1 MCSCLQ
7 CPQLSELV
15 RFCGSS
21 QCLPSWSWGFNLQ
34 LYSLWEGFGSSSLVS
49 LPQVSTVIL
58 FPPLDVGR
66 PLRFAPEAALEG
78 LGLPCE
84 GQVLGWCSCL
94 SSTRYSGELAARA
107 AGNLVLQKGM
117 AACID
122 QHAPVFLPREP
133 CLLTEKTGRPQSTRA
148 PGGGHYKSEPVH
160 RHKAFF
166 CPWQLCPSE
175 SWGWGGAAA
184 WLAGAL
190 AAPSVQGHGPPPLQQ
205 WWPYRVSLQASG
217 TWQSE
222 GLFGQ
227 PFPVALPVQ
236 ALRRLPCLGSSSLVW
251 GVRDMEGPLWLGS
264 YSVDRH
270 IRHPKEHPGWVLLC
284 SSGFRWASCRYW
296 PVGRERLCDGPTGY
310 AWLSISSCFHGCP
323 AFLHRHFPP
332 QSPPSHPLDPSLHI
346 QQQPS
351 PSRARLHSPS
361 TPASSLCTI

>member
-133 CLLTEKTGRPQSTRA
+133 CLLTEKPGRPQSTRA
-148 PGGGHYKSEPVH
+148 PGGGHYRSEPVH

-175 SWGWGGAAA
+175 SWGWWRSCLACGGPGGAKCAGTRTASTAA
-184 WLAGAL
+184 VMALQSLSASLWYLAIRRPLWPAFPRSSARSGTQT
-190 AAPSVQGHGPPPLQQ
+190 APLPGVLLSCLGRQGHGGAPL
-205 WWPYRVSLQASG
+205 AG
-217 TWQSE
+217 
-222 GLFGQ
+222 
-227 PFPVALPVQ
+227 
-236 ALRRLPCLGSSSLVW
+236 
-251 GVRDMEGPLWLGS
+251 
-264 YSVDRH
+264 
-270 IRHPKEHPGWVLLC
+270 VLLC
-284 SSGFRWASCRYW
+284 RSA
-296 PVGRERLCDGPTGY
+296 
-310 AWLSISSCFHGCP
+310 H
-323 AFLHRHFPP
+323 
-332 QSPPSHPLDPSLHI
+332 
-346 QQQPS
+346 
-351 PSRARLHSPS
+351 
-361 TPASSLCTI
+361 